1 MRKAIVSALGLV
13 FLHAVSAAQPSSLP
27 SDAVIKF
34 TSMVGVSG
42 PLRGT
47 SNPIRGVIG
56 GGLPWRVA
64 DARGLLNAGGHLR
77 IHVTG
82 LVLADDPSVPENL
95 RLVNPLPSFRAT
107 VSCLTID
114 GMGNPAEANVSTD
127 NFLASSSGDSKI
139 DAALTLP
146 TPCFAPIIFVTAP
159 AGMWLAVTGR

>member
-1 MRKAIVSALGLV
+1 ML
-13 FLHAVSAAQPSSLP
+13 AA
-27 SDAVIKF
+27 
-34 TSMVGVSG
+34 TSG
-42 PLRGT
+42 
-47 SNPIRGVIG
+47 
-56 GGLPWRVA
+56 
-64 DARGLLNAGGHLR
+64 

-146 TPCFAPIIFVTAP
+146 TSCFAPIIFVTAP